1 MDIAW
6 IVLTLIFTIL
16 LLILLFN
23 KKGKNKPNREIN
35 FHEKIVIN
43 ELGNNKNNTPSI
55 RMSFANNDVSL
66 KEVITFFKSFE
77 LRLNNNGIFEKKIN
91 AESVYY
97 VANLNEPGYFK
108 DDQNI
113 KGLTFFYVAKNHI
126 FDRHVSDQMKKDSES
141 VLGHFVGAYL
151 DNHSE
156 DF

>member
-1 MDIAW
+1 MDIVW

-141 VLGHFVGAYL
+141 VLSHFVGAYL

>member
-141 VLGHFVGAYL
+141 ALSHFVGAYL